1 MIVRVESPA
10 DVSICSTATAGG
22 MSSGVWGFGRIVG
35 RGCAVFCAFT
45 DGASV
50 AKASAPT
57 RKNRFM
63 SGSIYVIHCLYTG
76 FSLAISVPG
85 NAKPRRGFL
94 RGFTRSGC
102 SLVGEMKLKRHLHEL
117 LNLFTPDL
125 RRRELHTGERIFHGG
140 GEHRIARVK
149 DLECAHLGAAALV
162 DDELR
167 HDLALDALVLQHRRI
182 LRCVAADFLD
192 RLLDLEFHIGARV
205 LLFLLDTRFL
215 AGVAFLTCAAL
226 YAVRLS
232 AGDTLAAEIGFV
244 GDGLP

>member
-63 SGSIYVIHCLYTG
+63 SGSIYVIYCLYTA
-76 FSLAISVPG
+76 FSFSICRPG

-117 LNLFTPDL
+117 LNLLTPDL

-140 GEHRIARVK
+140 GEQRIARVK
-149 DLECAHLGAAALV
+149 DLEGAHLGAAALI

-167 HDLALDALVLQHRRI
+167 HNLALDALVLQHRRI
-182 LRCVAADFLD
+182 FRCVAADFLD
-192 RLLDLEFHIGARV
+192 RLLDLEFHIRASV
-205 LLFLLDTRFL
+205 FLFLLDARFL
-215 AGVAFLTCAAL
+215 AGVAFLARATL
-226 YAVRLS
+226 YAIGLS
-232 AGDTLAAEIGFV
+232 TSDTLAAEVGFIG
-244 GDGLP
+244 DRL